1 MPIVL
6 ESMPAVHGIGTVD
19 IGLIEDLVALVRHQ
33 TFSRAADA
41 RHVTQP
47 AFSRRI
53 QMLERWVGVPLV
65 RRLPRRAVLTP
76 AGERFHAMVEAMPQA
91 LRLARSEALEAA
103 GRAERA
109 LTIAATHAL
118 SFTFFPEWARSNI
131 DAGRL
136 GALSLL
142 SDSMDACEQM
152 MLSGEA
158 DFLLC
163 HRHASDGG
171 LLPATRFATRQVGSD
186 VLAPFCAP
194 DGSGRPRWSVAPA
207 SPGEPA
213 PFLSYAP
220 ESGLGRIL
228 AADWRACSAAPRV
241 TKVLEARLATA
252 LLRLAEDGRGIAWLP
267 LSLVSDSL
275 RGRRLVSASGDDRW
289 TIPLQIVVRRPV
301 GPLGAAAEALWRGIS
316 ADPA

>member
-1 MPIVL
+1 MDDAMDV
-6 ESMPAVHGIGTVD
+6 
-19 IGLIEDLVALVRHQ
+19 GLIEDLVALVRHQ
-33 TFSRAADA
+33 TFSRAAAA

-76 AGERFHAMVEAMPQA
+76 AGERFHALVEAMPQA
-91 LRLARSEALEAA
+91 LKVARSEALEVA
-103 GRAERA
+103 GRADRV

-118 SFTFFPEWARSNI
+118 SFTFFPGWARSNI

-152 MLSGEA
+152 MLAGEA

-163 HRHASDGG
+163 HRHAADGG
-171 LLPATRFATRQVGSD
+171 LLPPDRFLTRQVGSD

-194 DGSGRPRWSVAPA
+194 DGSGRPRWSVTPA

-220 ESGLGRIL
+220 QSGLGRIL
-228 AADWRACSAAPRV
+228 AADWRARRAWPHVATV
-241 TKVLEARLATA
+241 MEARLATA

-267 LSLVSDSL
+267 LSLVGDSL
-275 RGRRLVSASGDDRW
+275 QGRRLVSAGEGEPW
-289 TIPLQIVVRRPV
+289 NIPLQIVLRRPSS
-301 GPLGAAAEALWRGIS
+301 PMGAAAEALWRGL
-316 ADPA
+316 AAGPA